1 MAITLYVDHDLYAE
15 TDRTGSDGIDDMME
29 EAMAG
34 FDLATYQLA
43 ALRDYKVIHIE
54 PTNPDQEYT
63 TVEVRDSNQIFNS
76 SRLISGTSAASYWG

>member
-1 MAITLYVDHDLYAE
+1 MAITQLIVDHDLYAE
-15 TDRTGSDGIDDMME
+15 TDQNGPAGIDAMME

-63 TVEVRDSNQIFNS
+63 TVELRATDQFS
-76 SRLISGTSAASYWG
+76 IS